1 MVPKSILAK
10 IGACGRKLNDQ
21 MYFHQSMRKKLA
33 GHPRTEGSNLMK
45 SWASLVLKYPSM
57 VLSLLA
63 PIVEQKGIT
72 EVVAS
77 YRRLGSGLNYNL
89 KTIQMWIMAKKE
101 DQLKVLKHQLLA
113 K

>member
-63 PIVEQKGIT
+63 LIVEQKGIT

-77 YRRLGSGLNYNL
+77 
-89 KTIQMWIMAKKE
+89 
-101 DQLKVLKHQLLA
+101 
-113 K
+113 